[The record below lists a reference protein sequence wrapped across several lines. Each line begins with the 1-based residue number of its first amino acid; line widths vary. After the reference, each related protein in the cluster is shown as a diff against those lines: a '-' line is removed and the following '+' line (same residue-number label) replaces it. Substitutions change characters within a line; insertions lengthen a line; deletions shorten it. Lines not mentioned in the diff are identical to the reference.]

1 MKINIEGN
9 CVTDLYLVS
18 DKEKK
23 DAALELF
30 SFTDDGAISNGNA
43 RFKTRVEFGEDTF
56 FVIFAL
62 TLKTDE
68 DVVIKISFR
77 SQFKTDAPLDDEFK
91 KSSFA
96 YVNAPAI
103 AYPYLRAYVS
113 NFTLNSGY
121 APIMLP
127 SVNFVAMKEK
137 VIADSMNH

>member
-1 MKINIEGN
+1 MKINIEGS
-9 CVTDLYLVS
+9 CVTELFLVS

-30 SFTDDGAISNGNA
+30 NYSDDNAITNGNA
-43 RFKTRVEFGEDTF
+43 RFKTRVEFGDDTF

-62 TLKTDE
+62 TLKTEE
-68 DVVIKISFR
+68 DVVINICFR
-77 SQFKTDAPLDDEFK
+77 SQFRTDAPLDEEFRK
-91 KSSFA
+91 GSFPF
-96 YVNAPAI
+96 VNAPAI

-127 SVNFVAMKEK
+127 SVNFVAMKQK
-137 VIADSMNH
+137 VIADSMNL